1 MAHKNLGRKRRCA
14 SCGIKFYDLTKTP
27 AVCPA
32 CGSEFD
38 PEVLLKS
45 RRGRAAA
52 KVDEAR
58 TPTKEEDVNDEYRL
72 WLTSMPSAAFPV
84 TVLQNGLK
92 ITNEPPR
99 GIRANL
105 MRTFADLK
113 VRVGDPALHVSYSHT
128 SCRVCSHLDF
138 VFFAF
143 LFVRTCRRMNGRSR
157 SPSTR
162 SATSRS

>member
-32 CGSEFD
+32 CGTEFD

-58 TPTKEEDVNDEYRL
+58 TPTKEEDVNDDDVVEKTENDEFENEDEYYAQLESLLLELARIYE
-72 WLTSMPSAAFPV
+72 P
-84 TVLQNGLK
+84 
-92 ITNEPPR
+92 IT
-99 GIRANL
+99 
-105 MRTFADLK
+105 ADSS
-113 VRVGDPALHVSYSHT
+113 VSE
-128 SCRVCSHLDF
+128 
-138 VFFAF
+138 
-143 LFVRTCRRMNGRSR
+143 
-157 SPSTR
+157 
-162 SATSRS
+162 